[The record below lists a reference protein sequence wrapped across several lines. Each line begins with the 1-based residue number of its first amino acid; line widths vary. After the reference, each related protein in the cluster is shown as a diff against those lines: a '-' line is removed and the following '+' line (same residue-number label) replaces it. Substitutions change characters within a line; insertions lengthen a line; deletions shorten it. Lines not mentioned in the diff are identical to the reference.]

1 MRDDVSALID
11 LELIKDYDGFV
22 IGFSGGAD
30 STALFMS
37 MVDLANEG
45 AIPKD
50 RIVAVHVNHNIRGEE
65 ALRDRDFTKKTAEK
79 YGIAYR
85 EYSGDVTAF
94 AGEWK
99 VSVEEAGRMYRRQC
113 FKDAATTLDAKNAAV
128 ILAHHADD
136 QVETFFFRIARGTGS
151 YGLAGIK
158 PVTIQEGLTYIRP
171 FLHVRKAE
179 LLSYLDVKG
188 EEYVTDSTNLDND
201 YSRNYVR
208 NVIIPELEKL
218 NPGVVEHVISL
229 SEQILS
235 EQEYFDKCAREY
247 IEGHVNTHEYGQE
260 YLDCADFDKTDDVIK
275 FYIIRE
281 YLSSLGVS
289 LKDINRTHYENMAD
303 FSSES
308 DALTLPNNVKV
319 LKRYKRLYV
328 ETDDRKTVRFS
339 VTFDEVSKEIADKI
353 GKKTYTKIVDCDK
366 IESALVVRKHKEG
379 DYIIIDRKGTRK
391 KLSRFFIDEKIPV
404 NMRDDILLVADGSE
418 IVWVVGYRLN
428 VRYYVTDDTTRFIRL
443 YAEEQG

>member
-1 MRDDVSALID
+1 MHDDVSHLID
-11 LELIKDYDGFV
+11 LELLKDYDGFV

-30 STALFMS
+30 SMALFMS

-50 RIVAVHVNHNIRGEE
+50 RIIAVHVNHNIRGEE
-65 ALRDRDFTKKTAEK
+65 ALRDRDFTKETAEK
-79 YGIAYR
+79 YGIAYK

-94 AGEWK
+94 AEEWK
-99 VSVEEAGRMYRRQC
+99 LSVEEAGRIYRRQC
-113 FKDAATTLDAKNAAV
+113 FKEAVATLGAKNVAV
-128 ILAHHADD
+128 MLAHHADD
-136 QVETFFFRIARGTGS
+136 QAETFFFRIARGTGS

-158 PVTIQEGLTYIRP
+158 KVTTQDGLTYLRP
-171 FLHVRKAE
+171 FLNVRKAE
-179 LLSYLDVKG
+179 LISYLDAKG
-188 EEYVTDSTNLDND
+188 EEYVTDSTNLEND

-218 NPGVVEHVISL
+218 NPNVIEHVISL

-235 EQEYFDKCAREY
+235 EQEYFVKCAREY
-247 IEGHVNTHEYGQE
+247 IDGHVNTHEYGGE
-260 YLDCADFDKTDDVIK
+260 YLDCTDFDKTDDVIK

-289 LKDINRTHYENMAD
+289 LKDINRTHYEKMAD
-303 FSSES
+303 FGSES
-308 DALTLPNNVKV
+308 DSLTLPNNVKV

-353 GKKTYTKIVDCDK
+353 GKKPYTKIVDCDK
-366 IESALVVRKHKEG
+366 IESALVVRRHMEG
-379 DYIIIDRKGTRK
+379 DYIIIDKKGTRK
-391 KLSRFFIDEKIPV
+391 KISRFFIDEKIPV
-404 NMRDDILLVADGSE
+404 NMRDDIILVADGSE

-428 VRYYVTDDTTRFIRL
+428 VRYYVTDETTRFIRL
-443 YAEEQG
+443 NAEEQR